1 MYTAIID
8 EFYTNGSAVF
18 YHVAGKLDLAP
29 ILMHRLNQG
38 ETVEEAIAR
47 WNTEQHWLADWS
59 GSTPVPGFRKSCRVV
74 FDMKSSTFYH
84 TVKHDRVIKQVRN
97 INVTGISVSESEQS
111 QPL

>member
-59 GSTPVPGFRKSCRVV
+59 GSTPVPGFRKNRGTCR
-74 FDMKSSTFYH
+74 FI
-84 TVKHDRVIKQVRN
+84 R
-97 INVTGISVSESEQS
+97 
-111 QPL
+111 